1 MNIQSDNI
9 TTASISSTNKN
20 ETKLKSIIIT
30 SNEGNTNLSVTSMY
44 KKKQVEFKA
53 LTSRFAQEQGLSLIS
68 FVKPADPLL
77 QRTKFPQLKP
87 KLGKL
92 KSYM

>member
-1 MNIQSDNI
+1 MNTQSDNI
-9 TTASISSTNKN
+9 TTASISSSNKN
-20 ETKLKSIIIT
+20 ESKLKSIIT
-30 SNEGNTNLSVTSMY
+30 LNEGNTNLNLSSIY

-53 LTSRFAQEQGLSLIS
+53 LTSRFVQEQGLSLIN

-77 QRTKFPQLKP
+77 KRTKFPKLKP